1 MYARHCSPV
10 YKLFPLEIEP
20 SFGFLLENLNPNY
33 LELARTSGPS
43 PNFKDQMSGQGQA
56 TK

>member
-33 LELARTSGPS
+33 LESARTSGPT
-43 PNFKDQMSGQGQA
+43 PDFKDQMSGQGQA